1 MKQMEQDLILSQA
14 MLLLR
19 EADVRITGG
28 NLDALSLTL
37 PDSRVRE
44 VKVQLASTPPT
55 PSKLRAILE
64 RETQTLIVMF
74 RPTERL
80 TETALQDKIDLVT
93 IAPVSVIIGGVQRLE
108 PRHKPEPAEK
118 TRGRAPWGR
127 WALLRALALADGPQ
141 TQQELASAAG
151 ISQPAVNKHLKTL
164 ESFVDRDQRGWHA
177 HDVDAIVT
185 WLLDNYPGPRGVTSY
200 WYGLESTAEQA
211 KTAAEYA
218 TELGASP
225 LVSGDAAADYYA
237 PWRLPDS
244 AIVYLLE
251 AVDFTDAGFAPASP
265 EEATLITTVPEDFTL
280 WATASLVHHSEVI
293 PLADP
298 LITLRDV
305 MAGDAVDIQEAADQL
320 RKVIVAKA
328 AR

>member
-1 MKQMEQDLILSQA
+1 MKEDLILPQA

-19 EADVRITGG
+19 EAGVRITGG
-28 NLDALSLTL
+28 NLNALSLTL
-37 PDSRVRE
+37 PDNNVRE
-44 VKVQLASTPPT
+44 VKVQFSSTPPT

-64 RETQTLIVMF
+64 REVRTLIVTF
-74 RPTERL
+74 RSTGRL
-80 TETALQDKIDLVT
+80 TEAALQNKVDLIS
-93 IAPVSVIIGGVQRLE
+93 IAPVSVIIGGVERLE
-108 PRHKPEPAEK
+108 PRHTSEAAEK
-118 TRGRAPWGR
+118 KHGRIPWGR

-141 TQQELASAAG
+141 TQQELAAAAG

-164 ESFVDRDQRGWHA
+164 DSFVDRDQWGWHA

-185 WLLDNYPGPRGVTSY
+185 LLMANYPGPRGVTSY
-200 WYGLESTAEQA
+200 WFGLNSVAEQA
-211 KTAAEYA
+211 KKAVDYA

-225 LVSGDAAADYYA
+225 LVSGDAAADIYA

-244 AIVYLLE
+244 AVVYLLE
-251 AVDFTDAGFAPASP
+251 AVDFTDAGFAPATP

-280 WATASLVHHSEVI
+280 WATASLAHHSEVI

-298 LITLRDV
+298 LVTLRDV
-305 MAGDAVDIQEAADQL
+305 TAGTAVDSQEAADQL